1 MRVSANGGE
10 PERVFTDDNSVRL
23 VGLQLLPSGNTL
35 LATEV
40 FEGATWVIS
49 SSLKTGERTRLVQ
62 GHSAQYLE
70 PGYLIFARGGPQT
83 TTLFGTRF
91 DADVLE
97 FRSDIISIADGVITR
112 GSGRV
117 AQFSISRTGTLV
129 YARPSAESAERRIVW
144 IDRGGLATT
153 LIDDTAHYRNPRL
166 SPDGSLLAYS
176 IFQVGRTGLWV
187 YDLARGA
194 RTLVQEGE
202 TLTPVWTPDGKALTF
217 SLQTVSDG
225 FSIYSKAA
233 DGTGDARQ
241 VVKGGDA
248 GDPSWSPDGRV
259 LFYQKMPATGGTNRD
274 IWSLSDEGEA
284 TPLVTGEAR
293 LTLPRVSPNGRWIAY
308 ESDASGQS
316 EVYVAP
322 IPEAD
327 RRFTISTDGGH
338 SPVWSRDGRELF
350 YIEGDRLMAVAVDTA
365 SDFRAETP
373 QELFRGNFVSTDID
387 YDVSPNGE
395 RFVAVQG
402 KNITESRQSVL
413 HFVIHFDEEL
423 RKRLP

>member
-1 MRVSANGGE
+1 MV
-10 PERVFTDDNSVRL
+10 
-23 VGLQLLPSGNTL
+23 
-35 LATEV
+35 
-40 FEGATWVIS
+40 
-49 SSLKTGERTRLVQ
+49 
-62 GHSAQYLE
+62 
-70 PGYLIFARGGPQT
+70 
-83 TTLFGTRF
+83 
-91 DADVLE
+91 
-97 FRSDIISIADGVITR
+97 
-112 GSGRV
+112 
-117 AQFSISRTGTLV
+117 
-129 YARPSAESAERRIVW
+129 
-144 IDRGGLATT
+144 
-153 LIDDTAHYRNPRL
+153 
-166 SPDGSLLAYS
+166 SLLAEVAGWLSFPYLEQAHS
-176 IFQVGRTGLWV
+176 STPDHRPNLPNAASFGLIVVVWPQLLSTIRPTIETRACPLMGRCSPIRFSRWAELVCGFTIL
-187 YDLARGA
+187 REGA

-327 RRFTISTDGGH
+327 RRFTIFHRWWPLSGMVT
-338 SPVWSRDGRELF
+338 R
-350 YIEGDRLMAVAVDTA
+350 
-365 SDFRAETP
+365 RA
-373 QELFRGNFVSTDID
+373 
-387 YDVSPNGE
+387 
-395 RFVAVQG
+395 
-402 KNITESRQSVL
+402 
-413 HFVIHFDEEL
+413 
-423 RKRLP
+423 